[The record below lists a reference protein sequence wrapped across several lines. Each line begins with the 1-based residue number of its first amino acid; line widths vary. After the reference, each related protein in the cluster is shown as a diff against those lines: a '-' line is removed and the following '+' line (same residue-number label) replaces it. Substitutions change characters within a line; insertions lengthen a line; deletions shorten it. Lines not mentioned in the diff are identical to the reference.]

1 MRRLIGNLASV
12 TLAVA
17 MWMSTAASAE
27 YPDKPVHFVVPFAA
41 GGGADALARA
51 VGMGM
56 SKVLGQSVIVDNKP
70 GGDATIG
77 SDYVAK
83 SAPDG
88 YTILFASNTGMSGA
102 PALHKNLAY
111 DPVRDFTPISMIGMF
126 PYFLVVN
133 KDLPVKSLRD
143 LVDYA
148 RSHPGQLNYAS
159 GNAMGIIATGQL
171 AAAEK
176 LQMTHVPYKGEAPAM
191 PDLLSNR
198 VQMIFTTGFI
208 VPYVIDGRVR
218 AIVAAL
224 DERNDAL
231 PDVPTMAEAGFP
243 YIGIRGWASIC
254 GPAGMPRDVTA
265 KLAAAV
271 SESLQMPEVKA
282 QLALQGFPGKASTPA
297 ELGEFMKAQ
306 LQSWAAATKAA
317 GIQPE

>member
-1 MRRLIGNLASV
+1 MSLMRAFV
-12 TLAVA
+12 MCVVAAVA
-17 MWMSTAASAE
+17 LCARAE
-27 YPDKPVHFVVPFAA
+27 YPDKPIHFVVPFAA
-41 GGGADALARA
+41 GGGADALGRA

-56 SKVLGQSVIVDNKP
+56 SKYLKQTVIIDNKP

-77 SDYVAK
+77 SDFVAK

-102 PALHKNLAY
+102 PALHKNLGY
-111 DPVRDFTPISMIGMF
+111 DPLKDFTPISMIGMF

-148 RSHPGQLNYAS
+148 RAHPGQLNYAS

-208 VPYVIDGRVR
+208 VPYVLDGRVR
-218 AIVAAL
+218 AVVAAL
-224 DERNDAL
+224 D
-231 PDVPTMAEAGFP
+231 
-243 YIGIRGWASIC
+243 
-254 GPAGMPRDVTA
+254 
-265 KLAAAV
+265 
-271 SESLQMPEVKA
+271 
-282 QLALQGFPGKASTPA
+282 
-297 ELGEFMKAQ
+297 
-306 LQSWAAATKAA
+306 
-317 GIQPE
+317 